1 MSLTAAS
8 RNALSGLTM
17 ASLTTRLI
25 SDNIANALTPGY
37 GVRTLGLTSDHNGNG
52 VRILGITRFTDPVL
66 LANRRE
72 ADAAYGKTSA
82 AATFL
87 SRVEDAVGIAD
98 DPFSLSARV
107 AQFQT
112 DLLEA
117 ASRPDSGIRLDQA
130 VTSAA
135 DLALAVN
142 QAARSV
148 QSLRNDAE
156 IDIAQQVD
164 RLNDLLV
171 RVEDMNFNIA
181 NTMASGNSAAPLV
194 DQRQVLIDELSE
206 IVPVREVPRE
216 NGQVSL
222 YTTGGAILLVEQRA
236 EIGFT
241 RVNLVSEFMSI
252 EAGTLY
258 GLTFNGRDISTDPDT
273 SKLRGGTL
281 IAAFEVRDV
290 TAVEMQNRLDGM
302 AQDLVERFEDS
313 SIDATRGVG
322 DPGLFTDNG
331 GPLDPLDVLGLAQRL
346 ELNAAIDPDQG
357 GQSWRLR
364 DGLGA
369 VAEGDVGDA
378 SLIQDLMGAMEDA
391 RTAPAAVGTGS
402 YSATGLVDY
411 ISSLVSTE
419 ATNAQ
424 ADQTYAAI
432 QQSEMISL
440 QDADGVD
447 SDAELQS
454 LMIIE
459 QIYAANAQVL
469 ETVDIMLQ
477 TLLEI

>member
-1 MSLTAAS
+1 MSLSAAS

-37 GVRTLGLTSDHNGNG
+37 GVRTLGLSSDHNGNG

-87 SRVEDAVGIAD
+87 SRVEDVVGIAD

-135 DLALAVN
+135 DLASSIN
-142 QAARSV
+142 QAAKRV

-164 RLNDLLV
+164 RLNELLV
-171 RVEDMNFNIA
+171 RIDGMNTAIA
-181 NTMASGNSAAPLV
+181 NTMASGNSTAPLV
-194 DQRQVLIDELSE
+194 DQRQVMIDELAE

-222 YTTGGAILLVEQRA
+222 YTTGGGILLSDQPA

-241 RVNLVSEFMSI
+241 RVNLVSEYMSI

-258 GLTFNGRDISTDPDT
+258 GLTINGRDISTDPDT

-290 TAVEMQNRLDGM
+290 TAVEMQGRLDGM
-302 AQDLVERFEDS
+302 AQDLIERFEDS

-331 GPLDPLDVLGLAQRL
+331 GTLDPLDVLGLAQRL

-357 GQSWRLR
+357 GESWRLR

-378 SLIQDLMGAMEDA
+378 SLIQDLMGAMEDT
-391 RTAPAAVGTGS
+391 RTAPAAIGTGS
-402 YSATGLVDY
+402 YSATGLANY
-411 ISSLVSTE
+411 ISSLISTE